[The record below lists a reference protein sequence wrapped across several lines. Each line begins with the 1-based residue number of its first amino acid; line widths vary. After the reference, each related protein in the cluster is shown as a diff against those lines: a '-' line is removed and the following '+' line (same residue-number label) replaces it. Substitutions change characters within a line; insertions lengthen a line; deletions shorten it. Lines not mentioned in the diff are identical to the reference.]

1 MVRRLLIAG
10 GAAIV
15 SYVVGGFLGGW
26 LVSILSSNTH
36 DVSVEA
42 AMTGAFV
49 FGPLAGLI
57 GFIAAFLVSRR
68 RMPSSARDS
77 R

>member
-1 MVRRLLIAG
+1 MARRLLIAG
-10 GAAIV
+10 GAAIA

-26 LVSILSSNTH
+26 LVSVLSSNTH

-49 FGPLAGLI
+49 IGPLAGLI
-57 GFIAAFLVSRR
+57 AFVAGFLVSRR
-68 RMPSSARDS
+68 RTPSAARNS